1 MFGVKTQKYDN
12 KGEQM
17 LGKYDH
23 IVDQKTLIGCLIK
36 ALELLIDSD
45 KAIRRIKI
53 DLFDEEEP
61 YIDLKQVRV
70 SDDIYSILS
79 GEGMYKGEDDT
90 G

>member
-1 MFGVKTQKYDN
+1 MFGVKAHTYNN

-17 LGKYDH
+17 MDKYDH
-23 IVDQKTLIGCLIK
+23 IVDQKTLIGHLIK

-45 KAIRRIKI
+45 KAIRRIKV

-70 SDDIYSILS
+70 SYDIYSILS
-79 GEGMYKGEDDT
+79 GEGMYKEEEKTD
-90 G
+90 

>member
-1 MFGVKTQKYDN
+1 M
-12 KGEQM
+12 
-17 LGKYDH
+17 GKYNH
-23 IVDQKTLIGCLIK
+23 IVDQKTLIGHLIK

-45 KAIRRIKI
+45 KAIRRIRV

-79 GEGMYKGEDDT
+79 GERMYKGEEDPD
-90 G
+90 